1 MPAMS
6 QASNSYTTN
15 SSTSSSTQP
24 RPARFREEMDIS
36 TNRLSVLEH
45 PRGFANA
52 RPVAT
57 KNFSRPATSTR
68 GGSFEDFVPQHQLG
82 TMKELDAKEKEKHE
96 HKLKVKAKEK
106 AKDVVRGLGA
116 EVEKSK
122 VKGLVRSLSFMRK

>member
-1 MPAMS
+1 MS

-36 TNRLSVLEH
+36 TNRLSVLEF
-45 PRGFANA
+45 PRG
-52 RPVAT
+52 RPSVT
-57 KNFSRPATSTR
+57 PNFSRPATSTR
-68 GGSFEDFVPQHQLG
+68 APSFEDFVPQHQLG
-82 TMKELDAKEKEKHE
+82 TMKELDAKEKEKNE
-96 HKLKVKAKEK
+96 RKLKVKAKEK

-122 VKGLVRSLSFMRK
+122 VKGLVRGLSFRRK